1 MTAFAPPLDPSAI
14 DADLNEF
21 YELSYQLSLLAR
33 RQMQAALAVYNL
45 TPPQYAVIK
54 TVAGCQNSI
63 CVTALAEATHQVMPT
78 ITGILNRLEE
88 RGLVVRQRSQTDR
101 RALLISITPA
111 GQAILTEFGQ
121 TIRAGVKSLLA
132 EISPTDR
139 QNLLQSIR
147 TLKDKFETS
156 LTPLPKEDLS
166 VD

>member
-1 MTAFAPPLDPSAI
+1 
-14 DADLNEF
+14 
-21 YELSYQLSLLAR
+21 
-33 RQMQAALAVYNL
+33 
-45 TPPQYAVIK
+45 
-54 TVAGCQNSI
+54 
-63 CVTALAEATHQVMPT
+63 MPT

-132 EISPTDR
+132 EISPADR

>member
-45 TPPQYAVIK
+45 TPPQYAVLQP
-54 TVAGCQNSI
+54 VAACQTSI
-63 CVTALAEATHQVMPT
+63 SVTALAEPTHQVMPT

-101 RALLISITPA
+101 RA
-111 GQAILTEFGQ
+111 
-121 TIRAGVKSLLA
+121 
-132 EISPTDR
+132 
-139 QNLLQSIR
+139 
-147 TLKDKFETS
+147 
-156 LTPLPKEDLS
+156 
-166 VD
+166 

>member
-63 CVTALAEATHQVMPT
+63 SVTALAEANHQLMST
-78 ITGILNRLEE
+78 
-88 RGLVVRQRSQTDR
+88 
-101 RALLISITPA
+101 TPA

>member
-54 TVAGCQNSI
+54 TVAGSQNSI
-63 CVTALAEATHQVMPT
+63 SVTALAEPTHQVMPT
-78 ITGILNRLEE
+78 
-88 RGLVVRQRSQTDR
+88 
-101 RALLISITPA
+101 ITPA

-132 EISPTDR
+132 EISPADR